1 MTPEQIKNSLKTQE
15 LKLSK
20 SQKFTHYTLVV
31 FFFIIPATLILLH
44 LKDIIK
50 GTPKPMLENEIWFLI
65 IPPILGF
72 LVYLIQKK
80 RLKLKSINTNLTRSE
95 IDKIIENVA
104 KKLEWHFYTK
114 NDNVIIAKTHPSFF
128 SGSWG
133 EQITILF
140 DNKRIL
146 VNSICDPDKK
156 SSMVSMG
163 RNKRNRNTLV
173 EEILKASC

>member
-1 MTPEQIKNSLKTQE
+1 MTNEQIKHSLETRE
-15 LKLSK
+15 LNLSNI
-20 SQKFTHYTLVV
+20 QKFTHYALV
-31 FFFIIPATLILLH
+31 FFFFMIPATLILLH
-44 LKDIIK
+44 LKDILN
-50 GTPKPMLENEIWFLI
+50 GTPKAMLENEIWFLT

-72 LVYLIQKK
+72 LVFLIQKK
-80 RLKLKSINTNLTRSE
+80 RLKLEPISTNLSRSE
-95 IDKIIENVA
+95 IDKVIENVA
-104 KKLEWHFYTK
+104 KKLEWHLIIK
-114 NDNVIIAKTHPSFF
+114 GNNVIIAKTYPSFF

-146 VNSICDPDKK
+146 VNSICDPDRK